1 MEKIKETWKLITVKI
16 AIGAAVL
23 ALVSL
28 YLPWYT
34 RDNLSQT
41 VMQAINERPDYF
53 VGALPVVIIGA
64 LWTAVF
70 FLLNHPKLTLIGD
83 AALIFMFLAFSMET
97 WGRDISLGMGAYLY
111 AVMTI
116 ALIVCAFAT
125 KKIRKMK

>member
-83 AALIFMFLAFSMET
+83 AALMFMFLAFSMET